1 MRNQKVLKLEQ
12 AINTLEYAKYQIKE
26 ALSDTDAYQLTADQ
40 IDSLI
45 EDINVDIEYLGQ
57 SRYQHG

>member
-26 ALSDTDAYQLTADQ
+26 ALGDTDAYQLSADQ
-40 IDSLI
+40 IDEMI
-45 EDINVDIEYLGQ
+45 EDLDADIVFLQDGVP
-57 SRYQHG
+57 RG

>member
-26 ALSDTDAYQLTADQ
+26 ALGDTDAYQMSSSQ
-40 IDSLI
+40 IDEMIEELNADIASL
-45 EDINVDIEYLGQ
+45 
-57 SRYQHG
+57 

>member
-26 ALSDTDAYQLTADQ
+26 ALGDTDAYQMSASQ
-40 IDSLI
+40 IDEMIEELNADIASL
-45 EDINVDIEYLGQ
+45 
-57 SRYQHG
+57 

>member
-26 ALSDTDAYQLTADQ
+26 ALGDTDAYQMSADQ
-40 IDSLI
+40 IDGMI
-45 EDINVDIEYLGQ
+45 EDLNADIVDLQG
-57 SRYQHG
+57 